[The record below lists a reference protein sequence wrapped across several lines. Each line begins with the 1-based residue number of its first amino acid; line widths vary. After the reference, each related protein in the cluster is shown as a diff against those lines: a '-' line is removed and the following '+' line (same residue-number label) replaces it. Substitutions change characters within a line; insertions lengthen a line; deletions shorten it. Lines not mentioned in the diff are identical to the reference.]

1 MIERMFNNCRDFC
14 WKVAIIILVFI
25 LGLGGCAHKPEVMLP
40 VYIPCKTE
48 MPEKPIFKFKPPY
61 GDIFTGTRDLLG
73 DNEMHKSYETAL
85 EAALR
90 SCNAIN

>member
-1 MIERMFNNCRDFC
+1 MIRLYNKCRDFC
-14 WKVAIIILVFI
+14 WKVAIIILVCV
-25 LGLGGCAHKPEVMLP
+25 LGLGGCATKELIP
-40 VYIPCKTE
+40 VYTPCKTKA
-48 MPEKPIFKFKPPY
+48 PEKPVFKFKPPY